1 MEAKKPTLLD
11 VFHSFTGGKTE
22 MESKPYTKLYKKTVE
37 SLTRS
42 LL

>member
-22 MESKPYTKLYKKTVE
+22 MELF
-37 SLTRS
+37 LDN
-42 LL
+42 LIDIIL